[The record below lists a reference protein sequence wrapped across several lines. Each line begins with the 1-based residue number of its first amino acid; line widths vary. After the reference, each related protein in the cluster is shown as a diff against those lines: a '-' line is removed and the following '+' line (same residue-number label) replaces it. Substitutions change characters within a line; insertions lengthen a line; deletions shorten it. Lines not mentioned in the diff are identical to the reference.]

1 MRDKLY
7 ILFLVLWALWIGSF
21 RCYAVET
28 IIVGEVVNE
37 TTGEAVPNVNIRF
50 RGTKIGTTS
59 DENGNYVLRV
69 DMQAKEQLIFS
80 AVGYYTQRFDIEP
93 GAMAGLQVALR
104 ERTATLSEVVV
115 SPAENPA
122 IGILRQVR
130 AHREENDRTLHKESS
145 IVAQREQTLYISHI
159 SKRHLQRALWKS
171 LQAGMIAQEDSTYIL
186 PLYREKQSFRLSGT
200 EMIPANDK
208 MSQTLILTETSYASL
223 LGGEGNLNFYA
234 PSVSI
239 MGHAFLSPIAAG
251 GNLYYRY
258 YIVEEDSLSAPMVRI
273 AFRTRNPFYATV
285 NGEDHSITVTTGT
298 KTEVSARR
306 VNDANGW
313 TVTVREVAYSVVP
326 DITSN
331 SYSGPWNTSLVV
343 PSGTSRT
350 VSVNVSSTH
359 VRTYLDVALYSTKT
373 VTVKEHPGLSQ
384 SAAAT
389 LAASLANNTSVAER
403 VMVCT
408 AQSYVNGGW
417 LTGSWCYASLHVGT
431 IVYAS
436 TRKVSDEEGYVVT
449 ETEEVYDWRQAGQVN
464 TSSTKINWSVR
475 T

>member
-1 MRDKLY
+1 M
-7 ILFLVLWALWIGSF
+7 LWALELGGI

-69 DMQAKEQLIFS
+69 DMHAKEQLIFS

-93 GAMAGLQVALR
+93 GTMAGLQVALR

-122 IGILRQVR
+122 LGILRQVR

-145 IVAQREQTLYISHI
+145 MVAQREQTLYISHI

-200 EMIPANDK
+200 DMIPANDK

-239 MGHAFLSPIAAG
+239 MGHAFLSPISAG

-258 YIVEEDSLSAPMVRI
+258 YIVEEDTATAPMVRI
-273 AFRTRNPFYATV
+273 AFRTRNPFYATF
-285 NGEDHSITVTTGT
+285 NGEMVIDTGT
-298 KTEVSARR
+298 YALRSIQAH
-306 VNDANGW
+306 
-313 TVTVREVAYSVVP
+313 VP
-326 DITSN
+326 
-331 SYSGPWNTSLVV
+331 
-343 PSGTSRT
+343 
-350 VSVNVSSTH
+350 
-359 VRTYLDVALYSTKT
+359 
-373 VTVKEHPGLSQ
+373 
-384 SAAAT
+384 
-389 LAASLANNTSVAER
+389 AE
-403 VMVCT
+403 
-408 AQSYVNGGW
+408 
-417 LTGSWCYASLHVGT
+417 
-431 IVYAS
+431 
-436 TRKVSDEEGYVVT
+436 
-449 ETEEVYDWRQAGQVN
+449 WR
-464 TSSTKINWSVR
+464 
-475 T
+475 